1 MALLVT
7 DQGEIDSLRTL
18 LNATH
23 QIPRNLVLKLYT
35 SDTYPAESDVPSATA
50 GVEKYYEPYDATN
63 NLGYGTAPTTGYP
76 LCVDNRTEEDQ
87 NFGAQ
92 YGILLNGNRWSIS
105 TQLLAVATTTFTG
118 TNATYGI
125 TVADATDIKKGDYAE
140 GAGIP
145 ANTYVVD
152 IQGLDIQLS
161 QQLTATASA
170 PGVAV
175 SFGRG
180 RTTASYPEQV
190 FTFTSAAGSVYGYF
204 LARANNLPVTVHGV
218 LDAGSVAAGTQIAKT
233 GCKGVIGNDY
243 INLLDVDVTPNIT
256 AAVSGTFE
264 FAVSSA
270 TNIAAGQRVES
281 AGVLAA
287 ETRVVGVSG
296 TTVYVDKAVLSNV
309 SSPTAVTFKVNVAEN
324 LTVGM
329 AVSQTATPNGVAAN
343 TTIVGID
350 YETLTGEIGPRV
362 YLSNQLVD
370 NIQVSNNNDSVL
382 FDFSVV
388 TSDPGGSATP
398 HNLNPGDVIYIAQGS
413 SSTITAAHYTVFETP
428 TASTFTTTPALQG
441 TGDATL
447 HSSIFFAERF
457 TNGPYAIQ
465 NNGDQIKVTLNVSLD

>member
-35 SDTYPAESDVPSATA
+35 SNTTPAESDTPAA
-50 GVEKYYEPYDATN
+50 GAYFEPYNATN
-63 NLGYGTAPTTGYP
+63 LSGYGSAPTTGYP

-92 YGILLNGNRWSIS
+92 YGILLNGNRWTIA
-105 TQLLAVATTTFTG
+105 TTVNPVATTTGTG
-118 TNATYGI
+118 TSGTYAL

-145 ANTYVVD
+145 TNTYVVD
-152 IQGLDIQLS
+152 IQGLDLELS
-161 QQLTATASA
+161 QQLTAGLSNT
-170 PGVAV
+170 AV

-190 FTFTSAAGSVYGYF
+190 FTFTSAAGSVYGYY
-204 LARANNLPVTVHGV
+204 LARANNMPVAVHGV
-218 LDAGSVAAGTQIAKT
+218 VDAGSVAAGTQISKT

-243 INLLDVDVTPNIT
+243 INLLDVNLTPGIT
-256 AAVSGTFE
+256 AGVSGTFE
-264 FAVSSA
+264 IAVDPA
-270 TNIAAGQRVES
+270 TNIAAGQRVS
-281 AGVLAA
+281 GTGIAA
-287 ETRVVGVSG
+287 ETRVVGVQG
-296 TTVYVDKAVLSNV
+296 TTVYLDKALTGAASG
-309 SSPTAVTFKVNVAEN
+309 TATFAVNVAEN

-329 AVSQTATPNGVAAN
+329 VVSQTATPNGIAA
-343 TTIVGID
+343 TTTVVGID
-350 YETLTGEIGPRV
+350 YETRTGEIGPRV
-362 YLSNQLVD
+362 YLSELLVD
-370 NIQVSNNNDSVL
+370 NIQVSNGNDAVL
-382 FDFSVV
+382 FDFSIV
-388 TSDPGGSATP
+388 TSDPGGSALD

-413 SSTITAAHYTVFETP
+413 SSSIPAAHYTVFETP
-428 TASTFTTTPALQG
+428 TSSTFTTTPALQG

-447 HSSIFFAERF
+447 YSSIFFAERF

>member
-35 SDTYPAESDVPSATA
+35 SNTTPAESDTPAA
-50 GVEKYYEPYDATN
+50 GAYFEPYNATN
-63 NLGYGTAPTTGYP
+63 LSGYGSAPTTGYP

-92 YGILLNGNRWSIS
+92 YGILLNGNRWTIA
-105 TQLLAVATTTFTG
+105 TTVNPVATTTGTG
-118 TNATYGI
+118 TSGTYAL

-145 ANTYVVD
+145 TNTYVVD
-152 IQGLDIQLS
+152 IQGLDLELS
-161 QQLTATASA
+161 QQLTAGLSNT
-170 PGVAV
+170 AV

-190 FTFTSAAGSVYGYF
+190 FTFTSAAGSVYGYY
-204 LARANNLPVTVHGV
+204 LARANNMPVAVHGV
-218 LDAGSVAAGTQIAKT
+218 VDAGSVAAGTQISKT

-243 INLLDVDVTPNIT
+243 INLLDVNLTPGIT
-256 AAVSGTFE
+256 AGVSGTFE
-264 FAVSSA
+264 IAVDSA
-270 TNIAAGQRVES
+270 TNIAAGQRVS
-281 AGVLAA
+281 GTGIAA
-287 ETRVVGVSG
+287 ETRVVGVQG
-296 TTVYVDKAVLSNV
+296 TTVYLDKALTGAASG
-309 SSPTAVTFKVNVAEN
+309 TATFQVNVAEN

-329 AVSQTATPNGVAAN
+329 AVSQTATPNGIAGS

-350 YETLTGEIGPRV
+350 YETLSGEIGPRV

-370 NIQVSNNNDSVL
+370 NIQVSNGNDAVL

-388 TSDPGGSATP
+388 TTDPGGSATD
-398 HNLNPGDVIYIAQGS
+398 HDLNPGDVIYIAQGS

-428 TASTFTTTPALQG
+428 TSSTFTTTPALQG

-447 HSSIFFAERF
+447 YSSIFFAERF